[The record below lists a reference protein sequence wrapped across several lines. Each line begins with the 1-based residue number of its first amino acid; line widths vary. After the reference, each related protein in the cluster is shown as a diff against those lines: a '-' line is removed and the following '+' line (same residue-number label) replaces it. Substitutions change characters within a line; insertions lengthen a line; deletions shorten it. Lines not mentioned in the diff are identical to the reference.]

1 MSEETNKKIQA
12 EYEVLTHQ
20 KHQRAPVTEQ
30 MTSAIP
36 LPALLEVAKI
46 LLLVAALAVI
56 ISLAVMK

>member
-1 MSEETNKKIQA
+1 MSETNNRIKA
-12 EYEVLTHQ
+12 EYEALTHQ

-30 MTSAIP
+30 LTSAIP

-46 LLLVAALAVI
+46 LLLVVSLALI